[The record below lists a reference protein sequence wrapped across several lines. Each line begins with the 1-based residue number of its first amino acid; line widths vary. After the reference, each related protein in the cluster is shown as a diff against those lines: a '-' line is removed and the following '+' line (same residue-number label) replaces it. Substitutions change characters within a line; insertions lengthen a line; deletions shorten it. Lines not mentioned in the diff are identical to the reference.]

1 MSFDEANEA
10 VDNLGPSKLV
20 KEVLDIKTERNFVN
34 NKQNGSSLKAYNRW
48 VSYENKKNAK
58 INLRQS
64 MLSRNIYNNSLE
76 HKSVKKVSVTVDD
89 QRTTR
94 D

>member
-1 MSFDEANEA
+1 MSFDKANEA

-20 KEVLDIKTERNFVN
+20 KEVLDIKTESDSVN